1 MLYRNGVKAETI
13 EAGENDLM
21 EFETSENEVI
31 VLVKEGTTP
40 DQYRTSELTSV
51 DYHTVNDTE
60 SNIIYTGDWT
70 YSENRT
76 DREDYLND
84 VHYTTADGDSV
95 EYTLSL
101 IHI

>member
-40 DQYRTSELTSV
+40 DQYRTELTSV
-51 DYHTVNDTE
+51 DYHTVNDTGKQYYLYRRLDLQRE
-60 SNIIYTGDWT
+60 Q
-70 YSENRT
+70 NRPG
-76 DREDYLND
+76 RLFERRAL
-84 VHYTTADGDSV
+84 HYC
-95 EYTLSL
+95 
-101 IHI
+101 

>member
-40 DQYRTSELTSV
+40 DQYRTSELTSWI
-51 DYHTVNDTE
+51 T
-60 SNIIYTGDWT
+60 I
-70 YSENRT
+70 
-76 DREDYLND
+76 L
-84 VHYTTADGDSV
+84 
-95 EYTLSL
+95 
-101 IHI
+101 